1 MFDLSGLPFQAYL
14 SYTSRNR
21 LTPWGLLNGTKVNCS
36 GSGNLC
42 LTVPLNE
49 GVADNDSGDHLFAGS
64 GDLCLTVSLTA
75 GVADYDSGDHLCAG
89 SGDPALRQDRWKIG
103 NIFVI

>member
-42 LTVPLNE
+42 LTVPLTA
-49 GVADNDSGDHLFAGS
+49 GVADYDSGD
-64 GDLCLTVSLTA
+64 DLCLTVPLTA